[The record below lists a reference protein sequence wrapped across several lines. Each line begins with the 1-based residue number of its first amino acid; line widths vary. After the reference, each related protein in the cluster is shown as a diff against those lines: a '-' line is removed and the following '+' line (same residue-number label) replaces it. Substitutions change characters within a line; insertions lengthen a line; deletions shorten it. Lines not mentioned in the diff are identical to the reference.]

1 MNHLQNS
8 DSSEYP
14 YIGAERLEQLRPYR
28 FAAFGGSTLLN
39 AFAHSRDRLL
49 ATLRGG
55 RPAPS
60 GVFEGLDRLTRDA
73 HALRPDVLDRL
84 EDEMDRLRLAWEV
97 ESAAQL
103 TETTEI
109 LEDILVPFLRA
120 RVPLRPR
127 AQGTAWAHDVVL
139 RLLERFDVYGCVH
152 ASYDQD
158 WRKGES
164 RPNEPGACVRL
175 ALAAGWL
182 GWSDLLVDPA
192 ASLDHLNVLL
202 KVDDL
207 VDAGVHQG
215 EWQLSAFERDAA
227 LAALELE
234 SRLLRHWRR
243 HRRRDEEWELH

>member
-1 MNHLQNS
+1 MNHLHSS
-8 DSSEYP
+8 DSSDSP
-14 YIGAERLEQLRPYR
+14 YMGAERLEQLRPSR
-28 FAAFGGSTLLN
+28 FASLGGSTPLN

-55 RPAPS
+55 RPGPS
-60 GVFEGLDRLTRDA
+60 GVFEGLDRLARDA
-73 HALRPDVLDRL
+73 HALRPEVLDRL
-84 EDEMDRLRLAWEV
+84 EAEMDRLRMAWEV
-97 ESAAQL
+97 ESVAQL
-103 TETTEI
+103 TDTTEI

-127 AQGTAWAHDVVL
+127 AQGTAWAHDVML
-139 RLLERFDVYGCVH
+139 RLLERFDVYGCVYS
-152 ASYDQD
+152 SYDQD

-164 RPNEPGACVRL
+164 RPNEPGSCVRL

-182 GWSDLLVDPA
+182 GWSDLLVDPV

-202 KVDDL
+202 KLDDL

-215 EWQLSAFERDAA
+215 DWRLSAFERGAA

-243 HRRRDEEWELH
+243 HQPRDEDWELH